1 MGNNT
6 CADPGGISGEKW
18 RKNMK
23 RYRFK
28 YAIISGLHYR
38 TAKLYLRETKRFMI
52 IGYEK
57 IYY

>member
-1 MGNNT
+1 
-6 CADPGGISGEKW
+6 
-18 RKNMK
+18 MK

-38 TAKLYLRETKRFMI
+38 SMKLYLRETKRFMI

>member
-1 MGNNT
+1 MPT
-6 CADPGGISGEKW
+6 PAAYPGRRED
-18 RKNMK
+18 NMK

-28 YAIISGLHYR
+28 YAIISGLHLR
-38 TAKLYLRETKRFMI
+38 NAKLYLRETKRFVI